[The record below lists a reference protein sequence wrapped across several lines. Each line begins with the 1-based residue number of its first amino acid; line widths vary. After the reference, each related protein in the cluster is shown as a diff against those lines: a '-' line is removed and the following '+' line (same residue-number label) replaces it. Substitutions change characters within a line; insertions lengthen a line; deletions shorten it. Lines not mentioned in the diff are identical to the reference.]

1 MERRSSS
8 TRLFQGERVSKNL
21 SLHVFITSVFVF
33 FFGGV
38 GGGGGGEK
46 PATSRDGRDVADS
59 IGEQLKLC
67 RTRKILVTMKSVAH
81 YGGKPLLQTTS
92 IWIALIM

>member
-33 FFGGV
+33 FWWGGV
-38 GGGGGGEK
+38 GGGGERNQQQAVMDKTWQILSGGN
-46 PATSRDGRDVADS
+46 
-59 IGEQLKLC
+59 
-67 RTRKILVTMKSVAH
+67 
-81 YGGKPLLQTTS
+81 
-92 IWIALIM
+92 